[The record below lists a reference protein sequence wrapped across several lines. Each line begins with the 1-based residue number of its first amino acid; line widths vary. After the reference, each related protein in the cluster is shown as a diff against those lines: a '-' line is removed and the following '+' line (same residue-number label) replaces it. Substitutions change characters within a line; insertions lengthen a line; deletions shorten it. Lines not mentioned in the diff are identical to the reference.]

1 MKKTVSVNIKGT
13 NFLIEEDAYE
23 LLQDYLDRLTQALKN
38 DEGNVEI
45 IEDVELRIAEIC
57 SSVLSDSK
65 TVIELK
71 DIQDILSAL
80 GDPADFVDG
89 DGEQT
94 SESSINSESKPSS
107 SENDRRLFRDGEAAT
122 IGGVCAGIAN
132 YFGIDVVI
140 IRAIFVVFFLFAGF
154 GFPLYI
160 LLWIIIPKATST
172 IDKLRMKGQPITV
185 ESVKKEINDASE
197 NIRKGSKSFS
207 DKMRDDSSYKNRIS
221 RGKKILTT
229 IFGLGFIGF
238 GIVNLIGFLI
248 FIISGFEFLPI
259 HGENGWMSVTDFG
272 ELVLSNP
279 SDVSLAWMGG
289 LMIWLSSILFMIIAG
304 SLLLFRVKNTLSKYV
319 LSGLVVIGI
328 TGIVICSVV
337 GMRTGKDFT
346 FKRSE
351 PGISFTSS
359 KAELV
364 IIPRLSKYRSSMN
377 HNFQEHDGPST
388 NLEVGNKNIK
398 SFGLDIQYVP
408 SSDTLFHIHQKFS
421 ARAKSPM
428 SAFAKAKRVKHNM
441 ELINDTLYVD
451 VHFTYP
457 KTDKLRDQR
466 VTLIIEI
473 PEGRTVRYQNRIIQ
487 LGSEDVN
494 QNIDHP
500 YYKKQG
506 RIRGDGSYDHY
517 SEGKSRRNRG
527 NDLER
532 EIKDEILEELRD

>member
-38 DEGNVEI
+38 DEGGSEI
-45 IEDVELRIAEIC
+45 VEDVELRIAEIC
-57 SSVLSDSK
+57 SSKLSDSK

-89 DGEQT
+89 DGEPT
-94 SESSINSESKPSS
+94 PESTVNNESKSS
-107 SENDRRLFRDGEAAT
+107 NSNGDRRLFRDGESAT

-132 YFGIDVVI
+132 YFGVDVVI

-185 ESVKKEINDASE
+185 ESVKTEVENASE
-197 NIRKGSKSFS
+197 KIKSGSKSIV
-207 DKMRDDSSYKNRIS
+207 KKYKDVSNYNERLA
-221 RGKKILTT
+221 RGKRVITALLG
-229 IFGLGFIGF
+229 IGFIGF
-238 GIVNLIGFLI
+238 GILNLIGFLV
-248 FIISGFEFLPI
+248 FIISGFEILPI

-289 LMIWLSSILFMIIAG
+289 LMIWLSAILFMIIAG
-304 SLLLFRVKNTLSKYV
+304 SLLLFRIKNTLSKYV

-351 PGISFTSS
+351 PGISATSS

-428 SAFAKAKRVKHNM
+428 AAFAKAKRVKHNM

-506 RIRGDGSYDHY
+506 RIRGDGSYHY
-517 SEGKSRRNRG
+517 YEEGESQYIDG
-527 NDLER
+527 GEFER
-532 EIKDEILEELRD
+532 EIKEEILEELKN